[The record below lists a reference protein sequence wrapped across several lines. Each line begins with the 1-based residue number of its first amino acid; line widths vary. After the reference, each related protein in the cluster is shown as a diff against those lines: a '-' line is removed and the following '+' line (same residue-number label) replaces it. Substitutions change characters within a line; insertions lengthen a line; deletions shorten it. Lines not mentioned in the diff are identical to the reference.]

1 MYQKEDMFRK
11 WGMHVNPEYTCHRL
25 LPDIAFCLSE
35 MVIYLVLK
43 ELTFIIISMTDSKLQ
58 TEHLV

>member
-1 MYQKEDMFRK
+1 
-11 WGMHVNPEYTCHRL
+11 MHVNPEYTCHRL